1 MTMTIKGMGARLACA
16 AVLTSALG
24 GCSMAQLEEF
34 NADLNDYGLVYED
47 MGPQEQRLPCA
58 RGGTLV
64 AVSRLIDNRQ
74 HTSVVNRGRS
84 PARVQVLVGGEVIRN
99 WSLSPGRESE
109 AYVHSPNL
117 TVEFETTC

>member
-1 MTMTIKGMGARLACA
+1 MTTNKRAVRLAGA
-16 AVLTSALG
+16 LAITAALG

-58 RGGTLV
+58 RGGNLT
-64 AVSRLIDNRQ
+64 AVSRLVENRQ
-74 HTSVVNRGRS
+74 YTNVENRGRT
-84 PARVQVLVGGEVIRN
+84 PARVQVLVGGEVIRD
-99 WSLSPGRESE
+99 WSLAPGRQSE